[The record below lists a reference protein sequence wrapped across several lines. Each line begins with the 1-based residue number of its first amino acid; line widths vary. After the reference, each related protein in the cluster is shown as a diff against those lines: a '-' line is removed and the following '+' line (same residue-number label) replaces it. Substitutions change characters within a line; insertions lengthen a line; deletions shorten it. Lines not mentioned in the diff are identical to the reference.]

1 MVTNKAAKKQ
11 SLFSLAGHQVIRNL
25 SDPSEFTMIDLDI
38 YADYLRQ
45 AEPRTESR
53 ALRALVA
60 TGGTQTMRLQGRYV
74 EVYGPY
80 QVMINVDG
88 ISIHTKTY
96 VTADNDQIGQIY
108 FSQEGLKVRWS
119 GHNAM
124 MEHDAVHIG
133 YEADVTAYLLAT
145 DGKQI
150 GVTGLL
156 DTGAVVSVMPIK
168 TLERMGLTR
177 ENLITMNLRL
187 SRLQSSNN
195 NSLPDGRT

>member
-1 MVTNKAAKKQ
+1 
-11 SLFSLAGHQVIRNL
+11 
-25 SDPSEFTMIDLDI
+25 MIDLDI

-60 TGGTQTMRLQGRYV
+60 TGGTRTMRLQGRYV
-74 EVYGPY
+74 EVYVPY
-80 QVMINVDG
+80 QVMLNVNG

-96 VTADNDQIGQIY
+96 VTADNYQKGQIY
-108 FSQEGLKVRWS
+108 FSQEGLKVRWI

-124 MEHDAVHIG
+124 MEQDAVHIG

-187 SRLQSSNN
+187 AAVNRGAVYSHPTITVFQMG
-195 NSLPDGRT
+195 GRNL